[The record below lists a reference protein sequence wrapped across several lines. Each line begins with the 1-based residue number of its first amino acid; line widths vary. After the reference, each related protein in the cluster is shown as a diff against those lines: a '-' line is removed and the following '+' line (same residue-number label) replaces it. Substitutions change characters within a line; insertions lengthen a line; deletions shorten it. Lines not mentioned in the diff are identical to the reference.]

1 MDRLLVQGGWV
12 LVAIVVLSLVAW
24 GLLASQW
31 LRLRRSVLRNSV
43 WADRVVEQLAAGDRR
58 AALEACRDREDL
70 VGRLLRAGLSTADPR
85 RFFAPGHIEPLLAA
99 ERFDLGRH
107 LPLIAVLASL
117 ATLLGLL
124 GTILGMVQTFGVI
137 TVHGTRDVGRF
148 ADGISQALV
157 TTQAGLV
164 TALPI
169 LVLHGWLRGRVRH
182 CLDTARLLT
191 KRIQSALEHG

>member
-1 MDRLLVQGGWV
+1 MGQLLEQGGWV
-12 LVAIVVLSLVAW
+12 LVAIVALSLVAW

-31 LRLRRSVLRNSV
+31 LRLRQSALRSTG
-43 WADRVVEQLAAGDRR
+43 WADRAVEQLGAGHRR
-58 AALEACRDREDL
+58 AALEACLGHEDL
-70 VGRLLRAGLSTADPR
+70 VGRLLQAGLSRPDPR
-85 RFFAPGHIEPLLAA
+85 RFFQPGHLEPLLAA
-99 ERFDLGRH
+99 ERVDLGRH

-169 LVLHGWLRGRVRH
+169 LVLHGWLRGRVRR
-182 CLDTARLLT
+182 CLDTARLHT

>member
-1 MDRLLVQGGWV
+1 MGRLMEQGGWV
-12 LVAIVVLSLVAW
+12 LVAIVALSLVAW

-31 LRLRRSVLRNSV
+31 LRLRRSALRSTG
-43 WADRVVEQLAAGDRR
+43 WADRAVEQLGAGHHR
-58 AALEACRDREDL
+58 AALDACLGHDDL
-70 VGRLLRAGLSTADPR
+70 VGRILRAGLSRPDPR
-85 RFFAPGHIEPLLAA
+85 RFFAPGHLEPLLAA
-99 ERFDLGRH
+99 ERVDLGRH

-169 LVLHGWLRGRVRH
+169 LVMHGWLRGRVRR
-182 CLDTARLLT
+182 CLDTARLYT
-191 KRIQSALEHG
+191 KRVSSALEHG

>member
-1 MDRLLVQGGWV
+1 
-12 LVAIVVLSLVAW
+12 LVAIVALSLVAW

-31 LRLRRSVLRNSV
+31 LRLRQSALRSTG
-43 WADRVVEQLAAGDRR
+43 WADRAVEQLGAGHRR
-58 AALEACRDREDL
+58 AALEACLGHEDL
-70 VGRLLRAGLSTADPR
+70 VGRLLRAGLSRPDPR
-85 RFFAPGHIEPLLAA
+85 RFFQPGHLEPMLAA
-99 ERFDLGRH
+99 ERVDLGRH

-169 LVLHGWLRGRVRH
+169 LVLHGWLRGRVRR
-182 CLDTARLLT
+182 CLDTARLYT

>member
-1 MDRLLVQGGWV
+1 MGQLWEQGGWV
-12 LVAIVVLSLVAW
+12 LVAIVALSLVAW

-31 LRLRRSVLRNSV
+31 LRLRRSVLRNAA
-43 WADRVVEQLAAGDRR
+43 WADRAVEQLAAGDRR
-58 AALEACRDREDL
+58 AALEACRGHEDI
-70 VGRLLRAGLSTADPR
+70 VGRLLRTGLPTPDPR
-85 RFFAPGHIEPLLAA
+85 RFFAPGHLEPLLGA

-169 LVLHGWLRGRVRH
+169 LVLHGWLRGRVYR
-182 CLDTARLLT
+182 CLDTARLYT
-191 KRIQSALEHG
+191 KRIQGALEHG

>member
-1 MDRLLVQGGWV
+1 MGRLVEQGGWV
-12 LVAIVVLSLVAW
+12 LVTIVILSLGAW
-24 GLLASQW
+24 ALLAFQW
-31 LRLRRSVLRNSV
+31 LRLRRRMPRSTG
-43 WADRVVEQLAAGDRR
+43 WADRAVAQVGAGRTR
-58 AALEACRDREDL
+58 VALEACRGHEDL
-70 VGRLLRAGLSTADPR
+70 IGRLLRTGLSTSDPR
-85 RFFAPGHIEPLLAA
+85 RFFAPGHLEPLLAA
-99 ERFDLGRH
+99 ERVDLGRH

-137 TVHGTRDVGRF
+137 TIHGTRDVGRF

-169 LVLHGWLRGRVRH
+169 LVLHGWLRGRVRR
-182 CLDTARLLT
+182 CLDTARLYT
-191 KRIQSALEHG
+191 KRVQSALEHG